1 LFCDSG
7 PGATNTLTGV
17 ADAMM
22 DSTPIVVIAGQVG
35 VGALGTDAFQEV
47 DLVGVAQPITK
58 WAYQI
63 RRPEDVAWAVSRAF
77 YIARSGRPG
86 PVVLDF
92 PKNAQNHTCEW
103 DPIKVEN
110 VRSYNPYPKIDSCA
124 IEEAAKLINGA
135 KKPFALVGQGSEMA
149 SDTAGKLDVIRDA
162 FKRSEEHYNKT
173 FDYLIDL
180 DATAPLRSVEDI
192 IDSFKQFKENNNDN
206 LITAMPSRRSP
217 YFNLVE
223 QDENGKVYLS
233 KKLDNKIIRRQD
245 APKSYDMNA
254 SIYIWKRDII
264 LNENSIF
271 LEKTGL

>member
-1 LFCDSG
+1 MSNILCTICARGGSKGVKNKNIKELNGKPLIAYTIEQAKDSNLFEHIVISTDSDDIANIAKIY
-7 PGATNTLTGV
+7 GA
-17 ADAMM
+17 
-22 DSTPIVVIAGQVG
+22 
-35 VGALGTDAFQEV
+35 EV
-47 DLVGVAQPITK
+47 FFK
-58 WAYQI
+58 
-63 RRPEDVAWAVSRAF
+63 
-77 YIARSGRPG
+77 RS
-86 PVVLDF
+86 
-92 PKNAQNHTCEW
+92 
-103 DPIKVEN
+103 
-110 VRSYNPYPKIDSCA
+110 
-124 IEEAAKLINGA
+124 
-135 KKPFALVGQGSEMA
+135 SEMA
-149 SDTAGKLDVIRDA
+149 TDTAGKLDVIRDA
-162 FKRSEEHYNKT
+162 FKRSEEYYNRT

-192 IDSFKQFKENNNDN
+192 IDSFNQFKENNNDN

-271 LEKTGL
+271 LDRTGLFVMPEERSIDIDTELDYKFVEFLLKENKNAKR